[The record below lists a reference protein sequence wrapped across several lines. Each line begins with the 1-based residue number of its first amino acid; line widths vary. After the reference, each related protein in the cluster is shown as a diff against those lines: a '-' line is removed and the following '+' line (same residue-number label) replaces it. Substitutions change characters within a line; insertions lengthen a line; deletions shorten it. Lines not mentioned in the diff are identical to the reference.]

1 MNEARR
7 RTKRVWDVVTA
18 IYSEQTGTRSNEDT
32 EEVDRHKHTCWEQS
46 NGRKCLIDMAVRGVQ
61 RPGCSRGNKNRR
73 GSCFML
79 YILLISCNNT
89 AVGIRERER
98 ERRKSD
104 GLPHGLLDDDI
115 SSDNGGHTVHEHLS
129 TWSWRQK
136 KQMMRIWHHP
146 YAFNFTNWWRRKD
159 TQPVDGCHAHKHAR
173 IQTPSMREYSCLYL
187 RCVRT
192 TVGVWWLQHGADSLQ
207 WFKAI

>member
-115 SSDNGGHTVHEHLS
+115 SSDNGGHIVHEHLS

-136 KQMMRIWHHP
+136 E
-146 YAFNFTNWWRRKD
+146 TND
-159 TQPVDGCHAHKHAR
+159 EDMTSSLR
-173 IQTPSMREYSCLYL
+173 IQLYKL
-187 RCVRT
+187 MKKEGHTASGWMSRT
-192 TVGVWWLQHGADSLQ
+192 QTRTHTNSQHAGV
-207 WFKAI
+207 